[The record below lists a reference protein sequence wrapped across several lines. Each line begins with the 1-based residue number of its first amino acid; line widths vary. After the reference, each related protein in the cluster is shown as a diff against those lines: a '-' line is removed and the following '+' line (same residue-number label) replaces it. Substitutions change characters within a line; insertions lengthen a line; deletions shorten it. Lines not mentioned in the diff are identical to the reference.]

1 MSVVGRLFVFGLCT
15 LAPVWTLDLGLW
27 TSYGG
32 FMANKYVG
40 QRVKRTEDPRLIKGL
55 AHYVDDIRLPDT
67 LHVSFVRSV
76 YAHARINNI
85 DTSEALKAPGVVAIY
100 TGKDIANLGPVPC
113 ASALPDLKV
122 PDHRALAGD
131 KVYFV
136 GHPIAAIV
144 ATDRYAARD
153 AVDLVMV
160 DYDDLPA
167 VVDVEQAA
175 QGGPVIHENFGDN
188 IAYKLSAGEGDIE
201 AALAQA
207 DHLIKQRMVHQRL
220 APIAMEPR
228 GVLARYF
235 PGEEEL
241 TIWSSTQIPHLLRT
255 QLALMIG
262 IAENKLRVIT
272 PEVGGGFGSKLNVY
286 GEEAL
291 LGWIAMQLGKPVKWI
306 ETRRENIQATIHGR
320 GQIGYLE
327 IGCKNDG
334 SITGLRYNVFA
345 DLGAYHQLLTP
356 AIPTLTGL
364 MLSGAYR
371 IPAIQINVTGCFT
384 NKMATDAYRGA
395 GRPEATYVVER
406 AMDLVAAELGVDPA
420 QIRRQNFPS
429 ANEFPFH
436 TATGLDYDSGDYEAA
451 LNKAQEIIN
460 YKALREEQEKARAEG
475 RLIGIGVSTYVEICA
490 LGPSQAMPAGG
501 WESATVRIEPTGK
514 VTIMTGASPHGQG
527 QETSFAQIAADEL
540 GVDLNDIT
548 VIHGDTAVVQ
558 YGIGTFG
565 SRATAVGGT
574 AVLVAIEKLKEKA
587 NKIAAHL
594 LQAETS
600 TVVFEAGK
608 YSVRAAKA
616 AAAAEGSEP
625 VVPVGEAPAG
635 AIPEPQT
642 NGRSSVMIQDVA
654 LAAHL
659 AKELPPDTEPG
670 LSATYF
676 FEPKNFTFP
685 FGTHIAVVEI
695 DRETGDI
702 KFLRYVAVDDCG
714 KVINPMLVDGQIHG
728 GIVQSIG
735 QALFEEVVY
744 DEQGQ
749 LITGTLMDYAV
760 PKASQVPTMELD
772 RTETPSPVNPLGVKG
787 VGEAGTIG
795 STPAIVGAIVDALS
809 PFGVKHLDMPVRPE
823 AIWRI
828 VNQT

>member
-1 MSVVGRLFVFGLCT
+1 
-15 LAPVWTLDLGLW
+15 
-27 TSYGG
+27 
-32 FMANKYVG
+32 MANKYVG
-40 QRVKRTEDPRLIKGL
+40 QRIKRTEDPRLIKGL

-67 LHVSFVRSV
+67 LHVAFVRSV
-76 YAHARINNI
+76 YAHARINGV
-85 DTSEALKAPGVVAIY
+85 DTSEALKIPGVVAVY
-100 TGKDIANLGPVPC
+100 TGKDIVDKLGPVPC

-122 PDHRALAGD
+122 PDHRALAND

-136 GHPIAAIV
+136 GHPVAAIV

-153 AVDLVMV
+153 AVDLVML
-160 DYDDLPA
+160 DYEDLPA
-167 VVDVEQAA
+167 IIDVEEAA
-175 QGGPVIHENFGDN
+175 QGGPVIHEAFGDN
-188 IAYKLSAGEGDIE
+188 IAYKLTAGEGDID
-201 AALAQA
+201 AALASA
-207 DHLIKQRMVHQRL
+207 DHVLSQRMVHQRL
-220 APIAMEPR
+220 APIAIEPR

-241 TIWSSTQIPHLLRT
+241 TVWSSTQIPHLLRT

-262 IAENKLRVIT
+262 IPENKLRVIT

-291 LGWIAMQLGKPVKWI
+291 LGWIAIQLGKPVKWI
-306 ETRRENIQATIHGR
+306 ETRRENMQATIHGR
-320 GQIGYLE
+320 GQVGYIE

-334 SITGLRYNVFA
+334 TITGLRYNVFA

-406 AMDLVAAELGVDPA
+406 AMDLVAAELGIDPA
-420 QIRRQNFPS
+420 EVRLRNFP
-429 ANEFPFH
+429 AADEFPFH
-436 TATGLDYDSGDYEAA
+436 TATGLDYDSGNYQAA
-451 LNKAQEIIN
+451 LAKAKEIID
-460 YKALREEQEKARAEG
+460 YPALRAEQQKGRSEG

-514 VTIMTGASPHGQG
+514 VTVMTGASPHGQG

-540 GVDLNDIT
+540 GVALNDVT
-548 VIHGDTAVVQ
+548 VIHGDTSIVQ

-574 AVLVAIEKLKEKA
+574 AVLIAIQKLKEKA
-587 NKIAAHL
+587 SKIAAHL
-594 LQAETS
+594 LQSDAS
-600 TVVFEAGK
+600 KVAFEGGR
-608 YSVRAAKA
+608 YSIHAAKA
-616 AAAAEGSEP
+616 AGATEASEP

-642 NGRSSVMIQDVA
+642 EGRSSVTIQEVA

-685 FGTHIAVVEI
+685 FGTHIAVVEVE
-695 DRETGDI
+695 RETGDI

-714 KVINPMLVDGQIHG
+714 KVINPLLVDGQIHG

-749 LITGTLMDYAV
+749 LITGTLMDYAL
-760 PKASQVPTMELD
+760 PKASQVPQMELD

-795 STPAIVGAIVDALS
+795 ATPAIVGAIVDALA
-809 PFGVKHLDMPVRPE
+809 PFGVKHLDMPVKPE

-828 VNQT
+828 VNQA

>member
-1 MSVVGRLFVFGLCT
+1 MS
-15 LAPVWTLDLGLW
+15 A
-27 TSYGG
+27 
-32 FMANKYVG
+32 KYVG

-67 LHVSFVRSV
+67 LHVAFVRSV
-76 YAHARINNI
+76 YAHARINSI
-85 DTSEALKAPGVVAIY
+85 DASAALAAPGVVAVY
-100 TGKDIANLGPVPC
+100 TGQEVAEKIGPVPC
-113 ASALPDLKV
+113 ASALPELKV
-122 PDHRALAGD
+122 PDHRVLATD

-136 GHPIAAIV
+136 GHPIVAIV
-144 ATDRYAARD
+144 ANDRYAARD
-153 AVDLVMV
+153 AVDLVTV
-160 DYDDLPA
+160 DYEDLPA
-167 VVDVEQAA
+167 VVDVEEAA
-175 QGGPVIHENFGDN
+175 RGGQVIHESFGDN
-188 IAYKLSAGEGDIE
+188 IAYKLTSGEGDIE
-201 AALAQA
+201 AAFSSA
-207 DHLIKQRMVHQRL
+207 DHVVKQRILHTRL

-241 TIWSSTQIPHLLRT
+241 TVWSSTQIPHLLRT
-255 QLALMIG
+255 QLAIMIG
-262 IAENKLRVIT
+262 IPENKLRVIT

-291 LGWIAMQLGKPVKWI
+291 IGWISVQLGKPVKWI
-306 ETRRENIQATIHGR
+306 ETRRENMQATIHGR
-320 GQIGYLE
+320 GQVGDIE
-327 IGCKNDG
+327 IAFKNDG
-334 SITGLRYNVFA
+334 TLTGLRYSVFA

-364 MLSGAYR
+364 MLSGAYK
-371 IPAIQINVTGCFT
+371 IPAIQMNITGCFT

-406 AMDLVAAELGVDPA
+406 ALDLVAAELGVDPA
-420 QIRRQNFPS
+420 EVRRKNFP
-429 ANEFPFH
+429 APDEFPFH
-436 TATGLDYDSGDYEAA
+436 TATGLDYDSGDYATA
-451 LNKAQEIIN
+451 LDKAQKIAG
-460 YKALREEQEKARAEG
+460 YLKLREEQKAARAAG

-514 VTIMTGASPHGQG
+514 VTVLTGASPHGQG

-540 GVDLNDIT
+540 GVDLNDVT
-548 VIHGDTAVVQ
+548 VIHGDTGVVQ

-574 AVLVAIEKLKEKA
+574 AVFVAIQRLKEKA
-587 NKIAAHL
+587 HKIAAHM
-594 LQAETS
+594 LQADATRLS
-600 TVVFEAGK
+600 FEGGRYSLQAATAAVAAGT
-608 YSVRAAKA
+608 
-616 AAAAEGSEP
+616 SEP

-635 AIPEPQT
+635 ALPEPQT
-642 NGRSSVMIQDVA
+642 EGKSSLTIQDIA

-659 AKELPPDTEPG
+659 AKDLPPDTEPG

-685 FGTHIAVVEI
+685 FGTHIAVVEV

-714 KVINPMLVDGQIHG
+714 KVINPLLVDGQVHG

-735 QALFEEVVY
+735 QAMYEEVVY

-760 PKASQVPTMELD
+760 PRASHVPNFELD

-787 VGEAGTIG
+787 IGEAGTIG
-795 STPAIVGAIVDALS
+795 ATPAIVGAIVDALA
-809 PFGVKHLDMPVRPE
+809 PFGVRHLDMPVKPE
-823 AIWRI
+823 ALWRI
-828 VNQT
+828 INSS

>member
-1 MSVVGRLFVFGLCT
+1 
-15 LAPVWTLDLGLW
+15 
-27 TSYGG
+27 
-32 FMANKYVG
+32 MANYVG
-40 QRVKRTEDPRLIKGL
+40 QRIKRTEDPRLIKGL

-67 LHVSFVRSV
+67 LQVAFVRSV
-76 YAHARINNI
+76 YAHARISSI

-100 TGKDIANLGPVPC
+100 TGKDIANKIGPVPC
-113 ASALPDLKV
+113 ASALPGLKV
-122 PDHRALAGD
+122 PDYRVLAQD

-136 GHPIAAIV
+136 GQPIAAVV
-144 ATDRYAARD
+144 AEDAYAARD
-153 AVDLVMV
+153 ALDLVMV
-160 DYDDLPA
+160 DYEDLPA
-167 VVDVEQAA
+167 VVDVEEAA
-175 QGGPVIHENFGDN
+175 KGGTIIHESYGDN
-188 IAYKLSAGEGDIE
+188 IAYKLTAGEGDID
-201 AALAQA
+201 AALAA
-207 DHLIKQRMVHQRL
+207 SDHVLKQRLVHQRL
-220 APIAMEPR
+220 APIAMEGR

-241 TIWSSTQIPHLLRT
+241 TVWSSTQIPHLLRT

-262 IAENKLRVIT
+262 IPENKLRVIT
-272 PEVGGGFGSKLNVY
+272 PEVGGAFGSKLNVY
-286 GEEAL
+286 AEEAL
-291 LGWIAMQLGKPVKWI
+291 LGWISMQLGKPVKWI
-306 ETRRENIQATIHGR
+306 EGRRENIQSTIHGR
-320 GQIGYLE
+320 GQVGYVE

-334 SITGLRYNVFA
+334 TITGLRYNVFA

-406 AMDLVAAELGVDPA
+406 AMDLVAAELGMDPA
-420 QIRRQNFPS
+420 EVRRKNFPA

-436 TATGLDYDSGDYEAA
+436 TATGLDYDSGNYEAA
-451 LNKAQEIIN
+451 LNKAQEIID
-460 YKALREEQEKARAEG
+460 YPALRAEQKRAREEG
-475 RLIGIGVSTYVEICA
+475 RLLGIGISTYVEICA

-514 VTIMTGASPHGQG
+514 VTVLTGASPHGQG

-540 GVDLNDIT
+540 GVDLNDVT
-548 VIHGDTAVVQ
+548 VIHGDTGVVQ

-574 AVLVAIEKLKEKA
+574 AVLVAIQKLKEKA

-594 LQAETS
+594 LKADAS
-600 TVVFEAGK
+600 RISFAGGR
-608 YSVRAAKA
+608 YSCAPIAVAAGA
-616 AAAAEGSEP
+616 SEP
-625 VVPVGEAPAG
+625 VMPVGEAPAG
-635 AIPEPQT
+635 ALPEADT
-642 NGRSSVMIQDVA
+642 DGKSSLTIQDVA
-654 LAAHL
+654 LAAHI
-659 AKELPPDTEPG
+659 AKDLPPDTEPG

-685 FGTHIAVVEI
+685 FGTHIVVVEI

-702 KFLRYVAVDDCG
+702 NFLRYVAVDDCG
-714 KVINPMLVDGQIHG
+714 KVINPLLVDGQIQG

-735 QALFEEVVY
+735 QALYEEVVY

-749 LITGTLMDYAV
+749 LITGSLMDYALPRAMHV
-760 PKASQVPTMELD
+760 PWLELD

-795 STPAIVGAIVDALS
+795 ATPAIVGAIVDALS
-809 PFGVKHLDMPVRPE
+809 PFGVKHLDMPVKPE
-823 AIWRI
+823 AVWRI
-828 VNQT
+828 INA